1 MNIIERN
8 ALDQKVGSYVAT
20 ELIEKL
26 INKEPGHCAQ
36 ITDLSPHVMEKSCE
50 EILLHGAGRFEAY
63 VLTSNDNRH
72 QKPFEIHATKLVE
85 RRNLEQKVIVLFIP
99 PNLRTAAED
108 SFDIA
113 TFEWISFDHVY
124 LEMKKRLKIEAEQVM
139 LDQDRIL
146 SLDNISNL
154 IEKNWKLPGAMDW
167 CLFYLSIIENKG
179 TTESIGNSLPY
190 LYLLPDEE
198 ILSATNQNTRILE
211 NIKAIETLRNVTKSI
226 QNRVDELHTKDK
238 NIKKKL
244 LRLLRNY
251 SHRVDFDQWVK
262 ETLTNDSLRETL
274 DFQQWGVEKVMDN
287 LEELKIEKIKG
298 SALVH
303 GQNGLELKLDGKK
316 DFKIDYRSEPAP
328 PLCEDWARVHVHLI
342 DAEAEE
348 AYTIVQTISTSKKKA
363 ANKVAQTQNVT
374 AIQLSRLS
382 DIDPG
387 RYTIGIQAISHDG
400 FILKESVAPEV
411 FYIQGKQAAEDEPEE
426 KKEIVGSSQEVF
438 RAARISTMKEDEP
451 FHFDANEFELNW
463 GVAEEQPVPMQ
474 AQLSLYSKQQN
485 TVYHLS
491 TNYLLHQCHSMWLKH
506 PEILG
511 TLTYKHEEQAA
522 SEDFTVALKFEQQF
536 DEMDYDSEAY
546 KRFLRQRK
554 RFFKAV
560 TDLGPYHWE
569 QILSFEES
577 FLVEK
582 AEKYLDAYKALLEEL
597 QEQSSEESIILMN
610 RLRMTDLIEVQF
622 DGSVFYLMTPS
633 HPLKLAWSLQYEEVS
648 EKWTNEAARLS
659 ERNRRL
665 RDISTLL
672 SEQTSIYYPFMVK
685 DRHNSWYVNV
695 DTVGNNWG
703 IFVPVSKITDD
714 AFLEHINEVLQ
725 IDRNYKRKSKFPY
738 QRIKEKILQYLE
750 KRPYLSVLT
759 INVFEPDDGTE
770 ILSLFKQ
777 LFKSF
782 QDSKYRIFQD
792 LRINL
797 RLFTDHEDLLNSLGK
812 AIDEIMTSGE
822 GKMVDEFQERIT
834 MEAQNPLFP
843 VFSYSKHL
851 TSDFTKDPIQFEAN
865 LSILSQLLKAEVGFF
880 TDQEASQYRSS
891 YFNGLSYELVSHTG
905 GKNGNDQMSYWKKF
919 ISTKANYPGNKN
931 AEAMLGLLESY
942 STLMMFDETDETGNL
957 PGLMINMD
965 ADLKKHLE
973 NIHQVSDWVI
983 LIDEY
988 LGVDFLDRPASG
1000 RDRYH
1005 LIDFAP
1011 DESLERN
1018 QVYVSTNKVSEI
1030 ENMVKPVAQS
1040 IGLNM
1045 GEHTDRAVIDS
1056 LNAISGQ
1063 LVMKLTSS
1071 SSQVKGAL
1079 GMALARLYFRE
1090 FNQASDD
1097 LQLIVIPLDAH
1108 KSWFVKER
1116 KSLSSQKMTDI
1127 LAVACEPSKKEIAFN
1142 LIEVKWRNTLPGG
1155 DIVSATELRDNIVE
1169 QLDNSEQLLRKKF
1182 SSAEKSEP
1190 VYLQQAKELAN
1201 ILFYYLDRSYRFK
1214 SVTSDAYLKNKSF
1227 LLKLDDFTQPYQLTF
1242 KKHAFIFA
1250 MDQQGIDS
1258 RTLEGVGYH
1267 VIGKDKVE
1275 HYFQRAENEFDQDT
1289 EYFGELSKEELR
1301 RRASFFFT
1309 ELVPN
1314 AVQETETPD
1323 SEKDGEEPLS
1333 GGEENIPDQDGAN
1346 GEDDLID
1353 IDLDLDGENDN
1364 ETGVEIELDLDL
1376 DDDLDGDQEEWTDL
1390 DLDGNDSTESAETVR
1405 EEEEQT
1411 CPPPAI
1417 FLGDHAISNQ
1427 YGILGKLAANGDTI
1441 GIDLD
1446 GTLTISLF
1454 GVQGSG
1460 KSYTVGS
1467 ILEMATKH
1475 FANANSLP
1483 APLGSVVF
1491 HYSRSDAYE
1500 PEFTSIREPNQNER
1514 EVEKL
1519 RAEYGIEPEGIED
1532 IVIITPVD
1540 RVEDRKRDFPSIEVL
1555 PLQFSTDELN
1565 VEDWQFLMNSEGNS
1579 AMYLRQLKSVLRV
1592 YRRNL
1597 TLSNIRRGIEEEDF
1611 DDRSRK
1617 LLERRLG
1624 FVEDYIN
1631 DGIRIGET
1639 LKPGKVVIVDIR
1651 DEFIEEN
1658 EALGLFMV
1666 LLRIFS
1672 DVKYEDRSFNKMIV
1686 FDEAHKY
1693 MNDPALMKNVVEVI
1707 REMRHKGV
1715 SMIIASQNPPSVP
1728 NEIIELSNLVVLHK
1742 FNAPLWLKHIQK
1754 TLTATA
1760 ELTPAK
1766 LNQLKAGEAYIWASK
1781 STHSMFEKE
1790 PQKVLLRPRITLH
1803 GGATK
1808 RATE

>member
-1 MNIIERN
+1 MKIIERDD
-8 ALDQKVGSYVAT
+8 LDQKVGSYVAT
-20 ELIEKL
+20 VLIEKL

-36 ITDLSPHVMEKSCE
+36 VTDLSPHVMEKACND
-50 EILLHGAGRFEAY
+50 ILMNGAGKFEAY
-63 VLTSNDNRH
+63 VLTSNDNSHR
-72 QKPFEIHATKLVE
+72 KPFEIHATKLVE

-124 LEMKKRLKIEAEQVM
+124 QEMKERLKIEAEQFI
-139 LDQDRIL
+139 LNLNQIL
-146 SLDNISNL
+146 SIENMTKL
-154 IEKNWKLPGAMDW
+154 IENNWKFPGAIDW
-167 CLFYLSIIENKG
+167 CLFYLSIIENAGIAK
-179 TTESIGNSLPY
+179 SIGNSLPY
-190 LYLLPDEE
+190 LYLLPDEDV
-198 ILSATNQNTRILE
+198 LTATNQNTRITE

-226 QNRVDELHTKDK
+226 QNRVDEIHTKDK
-238 NIKKKL
+238 AIKTKL
-244 LRLLRNY
+244 LRLLKSY

-262 ETLTNDSLRETL
+262 ETLKDESLRDTL
-274 DFQQWGVEKVMDN
+274 DFKQWGVEKVMDN
-287 LEELKIEKIKG
+287 LEELIIDKIKG
-298 SALVH
+298 SALVR
-303 GQNGLELKLDGKK
+303 GQNGLVLLLDGKK
-316 DFKIDYRSEPAP
+316 DFKIHYRSVPTP
-328 PLCEDWARVHVHLI
+328 PLCEDWERVHVHLI

-348 AYTIVQTISTSKKKA
+348 NYTIVQTISTSKKKS

-374 AIQLSRLS
+374 ATQLSRLS
-382 DIDPG
+382 DIEPG

-400 FILKESVAPEV
+400 FILKESVAPEI
-411 FYIQGKQAAEDEPEE
+411 FYIQGKPDSEDEPEE

-438 RAARISTMKEDEP
+438 RAARIATIKEDEY
-451 FHFDANEFELNW
+451 FQFDPNEFELTW
-463 GVAEEQPVPMQ
+463 RVQEEQPVPIHQ
-474 AQLSLYSKQQN
+474 QLSLYSKQQN
-485 TVYHLS
+485 KIFHLS
-491 TNYLLHQCHSMWLKH
+491 TNYLLHECHGMWLKH
-506 PEILG
+506 PEFLG
-511 TLTYKHEEQAA
+511 TLPLKNAADASHEE
-522 SEDFTVALKFEQQF
+522 LKDCLQFEQQY
-536 DEMDYDSEAY
+536 DEIEYDSNTY
-546 KRFLRQRK
+546 KQFLRQRK
-554 RFFKAV
+554 RFFKAI

-582 AEKYLDAYKALLEEL
+582 AEKYLTMYEALLTELMEQNTEETQL
-597 QEQSSEESIILMN
+597 LMN
-610 RLRMTDLIEVQF
+610 RLRMTDLIEVHIA
-622 DGSVFYLMTPS
+622 DTVFYLMTPS
-633 HPLKLAWSLQYEEVS
+633 HPLKLAWSLQYEETS
-648 EKWTNEAARLS
+648 DKWMNEVGRLS
-659 ERNRRL
+659 DRDRRL
-665 RDISTLL
+665 RGISTLL

-695 DTVGNNWG
+695 DTIGNNWG
-703 IFVPVSKITDD
+703 IFVPTSKMTDD
-714 AFLEHINEVLQ
+714 AFLESINETLQ
-725 IDRNYKRKSKFPY
+725 INRNYKRKSKFPY
-738 QRIKEKILQYLE
+738 QRMKEKFLQYLE

-759 INVFEPDDGTE
+759 INVFEPDDGSE
-770 ILSLFKQ
+770 ILALFKQ
-777 LFKSF
+777 MFKSF
-782 QDSKYRIFQD
+782 QEDKYRIFQN

-797 RLFTDHEDLLNSLGK
+797 RLFTEHEEMLDGLGNTIDDL
-812 AIDEIMTSGE
+812 MTSGE
-822 GKMVDEFQERIT
+822 GKMVDDFQARIT
-834 MEAQNPLFP
+834 METENPLFP
-843 VFSYSKHL
+843 MFSYSKHL
-851 TSDFTKDPIQFEAN
+851 TSDFKEDPNQFEAN
-865 LSILSQLLKAEVGFF
+865 LSILSQLLKAEVGFINE
-880 TDQEASQYRSS
+880 QKAKQYRSS
-891 YFNGLSYELVSHTG
+891 YFNGLSYELVSHTS
-905 GKNGNDQMSYWKKF
+905 GKNENDQMSYWKKF
-919 ISTKANYPGNKN
+919 VSTKGNPSGNQK
-931 AEAMLGLLESY
+931 AEGMLSLLASY
-942 STLMMFDETDETGNL
+942 SSLMMFDETDEIGNL

-973 NIHQVSDWVI
+973 GIHQASDWVI
-983 LIDEY
+983 IIDEY

-1011 DESLERN
+1011 DDSLERN

-1030 ENMVKPVAQS
+1030 ENIVKPVAQS
-1040 IGLNM
+1040 IGLNL
-1045 GEHTDRAVIDS
+1045 GEHAESAVIDS

-1071 SSQVKGAL
+1071 PSQVKGAL

-1090 FNQASDD
+1090 FNQSNEE

-1108 KSWFVKER
+1108 KNWFVKER
-1116 KSLSSQKMTDI
+1116 KSLLSQKMTDI
-1127 LAVACEPSKKEIAFN
+1127 LTVACKPSKKEIAFN

-1155 DIVSATELRDNIVE
+1155 NIVSATDFREDIVE
-1169 QLDNSEQLLRKKF
+1169 QLENSEQLLRKKF
-1182 SSAEKSEP
+1182 VSEEQSEP
-1190 VYLQQAKELAN
+1190 VFLQQSKELAN

-1214 SVTSDAYLKNKSF
+1214 SITSDAYLKTKSF
-1227 LLKLDDFTQPYQLTF
+1227 LLKMDDVTEPYHLSF

-1250 MDQQGIDS
+1250 MDQKGIDS
-1258 RTLEGVGYH
+1258 RTLDGVGYH
-1267 VIGKDKVE
+1267 VVGKDKVE
-1275 HYFQRAENEFDQDT
+1275 QYFRSAEAEFDQET
-1289 EYFGELSKEELR
+1289 EYFGELSREELQ

-1309 ELVPN
+1309 DLELERIREERRKEKTDEPSLDLDEQEEIQHSEDESPYREE
-1314 AVQETETPD
+1314 VQFEA
-1323 SEKDGEEPLS
+1323 EEVMPS
-1333 GGEENIPDQDGAN
+1333 
-1346 GEDDLID
+1346 
-1353 IDLDLDGENDN
+1353 DLDLDTDIAEEEDS
-1364 ETGVEIELDLDL
+1364 ETPKDDDPNGLLDLEL
-1376 DDDLDGDQEEWTDL
+1376 EDGD
-1390 DLDGNDSTESAETVR
+1390 
-1405 EEEEQT
+1405 EEEEPNT
-1411 CPPPAI
+1411 SVPEEAENCPPPTI
-1417 FLGDHAISNQ
+1417 CLGDHHVSNQ
-1427 YGILGKLAANGDTI
+1427 FGILGKLAINGDTI

-1475 FANANSLP
+1475 FTNANKLP

-1500 PEFTSIREPNQNER
+1500 PEFTSIREPNSNDR
-1514 EVEKL
+1514 EVERL

-1532 IVIITPVD
+1532 VVIITPVD
-1540 RVEDRKRDFPSIEVL
+1540 RVEERKRDFPTFEVL

-1579 AMYLRQLKSVLRV
+1579 SMYLRQLKSVLRL

-1597 TLSNIRRGIEEEDF
+1597 TLENIRRGIEEEDF

-1617 LLERRLG
+1617 LLERRLR

-1631 DGIRIGET
+1631 EGIRIGET
-1639 LKPGKVVIVDIR
+1639 LKPGRVVIVDIR

-1666 LLRIFS
+1666 LLRVFS
-1672 DVKYEDRSFNKMIV
+1672 DVKYHDSPFNKMIV

-1693 MNDPALMKNVVEVI
+1693 MDDPALMKNVVEVI

-1760 ELTPAK
+1760 ELIPAK

-1781 STHSMFEKE
+1781 STHSIFEKE

-1808 RATE
+1808 RATD

>member
-1 MNIIERN
+1 MNIIERDT
-8 ALDQKVGSYVAT
+8 LDQKVGSYVAT

-36 ITDLSPHVMEKSCE
+36 ITDLSPHVMEKSCN
-50 EILLHGAGRFEAY
+50 EILLRGAGRFEAY
-63 VLTSNDNRH
+63 VLTSNDNRN
-72 QKPFEIHATKLVE
+72 QRPFEIHATKLVE
-85 RRNLEQKVIVLFIP
+85 RRNLEQKVILLFIP

-113 TFEWISFDHVY
+113 TFEWISFNHVY
-124 LEMKKRLKIEAEQVM
+124 LDMKKRLRIEVEQAI

-146 SLDNISNL
+146 SLQHMTNL
-154 IEKNWKLPGAMDW
+154 IEKNWKLPSAMDW

-190 LYLLPDEE
+190 LYLLPDENV
-198 ILSATNQNTRILE
+198 LSATNQNTRILE

-238 NIKKKL
+238 SIKKLILQL
-244 LRLLRNY
+244 LRKY

-262 ETLTNDSLRETL
+262 ETLNNNILRETL
-274 DFQQWGVEKVMDN
+274 NFLQWGVEKVMDN

-303 GQNGLELKLDGKK
+303 GQNGLELLLEEKK
-316 DFKIDYRSEPAP
+316 DFKIYYRSDPAP

-348 AYTIVQTISTSKKKA
+348 TYTIVQTISTAKKKA
-363 ANKVAQTQNVT
+363 ANKVSQTQNVT
-374 AIQLSRLS
+374 ATQLLRLS
-382 DIDPG
+382 DIEQG
-387 RYTIGIQAISHDG
+387 RYTIGIQAISHEG
-400 FILKESVAPEV
+400 FILKETVAPEI
-411 FYIQGKQAAEDEPEE
+411 FYIQGKSESEEEPEE
-426 KKEIVGSSQEVF
+426 NKEIVGSSQEVF
-438 RAARISTMKEDEP
+438 RATRISMMKEDQP

-463 GVAEEQPVPMQ
+463 GVAKEQPVPMQ
-474 AQLSLYSKQQN
+474 AQLSLYSKHQN
-485 TVYHLS
+485 TIYHLS
-491 TNYLLHQCHSMWLKH
+491 TNYFLHQCHTMWLMH
-506 PEILG
+506 PEVLG
-511 TLTYKHEEQAA
+511 TLIYKHDENGARG
-522 SEDFTVALKFEQQF
+522 DFTDDLKFEQQF
-536 DEMDYDSEAY
+536 DEMDYDSKAY
-546 KRFLRQRK
+546 KEYLRQRK

-582 AEKYLDAYKALLEEL
+582 AEKYLDAYQTLLEEL
-597 QEQSSEESIILMN
+597 QEKNSEESILLMN

-622 DGSVFYLMTPS
+622 DDSDFYLMTPS

-648 EKWTNEAARLS
+648 EKWTNEASRLS
-659 ERNRRL
+659 ERNLRL
-665 RDISTLL
+665 RHISTLL
-672 SEQTSIYYPFMVK
+672 SEQTSIYYPFMIK

-695 DTVGNNWG
+695 DMVGNNWG

-714 AFLEHINEVLQ
+714 AFLEYINKVLQ

-750 KRPYLSVLT
+750 KRSYLSVLT

-770 ILSLFKQ
+770 ILTLLKQ

-782 QDSKYRIFQD
+782 QDSRYKIFQD

-797 RLFTDHEDLLNSLGK
+797 RLFTDHDDLLNSLGK
-812 AIDEIMTSGE
+812 AVDEIMTSGE

-843 VFSYSKHL
+843 AFSYSKHL
-851 TSDFTKDPIQFEAN
+851 TSDFRKDPNQFEAN
-865 LSILSQLLKAEVGFF
+865 LSILSQLLKAEVGFS

-891 YFNGLSYELVSHTG
+891 YFNGLSYELVSHAG
-905 GKNGNDQMSYWKKF
+905 GKNENDQMSYWKKF
-919 ISTKANYPGNKN
+919 ISTKGKYPGNKS
-931 AEAMLGLLESY
+931 AEEMLTLLERY
-942 STLMMFDETDETGNL
+942 STLMMFDETDEIGNL
-957 PGLMINMD
+957 PGLTINMD

-973 NIHQVSDWVI
+973 DIHKVSDWVI

-1005 LIDFAP
+1005 LIDFVP
-1011 DESLERN
+1011 EESLERN

-1045 GEHTDRAVIDS
+1045 GKNTDRAVIDS

-1071 SSQVKGAL
+1071 LSHVKGAL

-1090 FNQASDD
+1090 FNQASKD

-1108 KSWFVKER
+1108 KNWFVKER
-1116 KSLSSQKMTDI
+1116 NSLASQKMTDI

-1142 LIEVKWRNTLPGG
+1142 LIEVKWRNSLPGG
-1155 DIVSATELRDNIVE
+1155 DIVSANELREDIIE

-1182 SSAEKSEP
+1182 SSDEKSEP

-1201 ILFYYLDRSYRFK
+1201 ILYYYLDRSYRFK
-1214 SVTSDAYLKNKSF
+1214 SVTGDAYLKNKSF
-1227 LLKLDDFTQPYQLTF
+1227 LLKLDDFNQPYQLSF
-1242 KKHAFIFA
+1242 KKHSFIFA
-1250 MDQQGIDS
+1250 MDQKGIDS
-1258 RTLEGVGYH
+1258 RTLDGVGFH
-1267 VIGKDKVE
+1267 VIGKDKID
-1275 HYFQRAENEFDQDT
+1275 HYFQQAENEFDQET
-1289 EYFGELSKEELR
+1289 EYFGELSKEELQ
-1301 RRASFFFT
+1301 RRASLFFT
-1309 ELVPN
+1309 ELLPIRD
-1314 AVQETETPD
+1314 QELEPSD
-1323 SEKDGEEPLS
+1323 SEIETGELLPEKEGNL
-1333 GGEENIPDQDGAN
+1333 PDTDEVN
-1346 GEDDLID
+1346 GDEGLID
-1353 IDLDLDGENDN
+1353 INLDLDGRSND
-1364 ETGVEIELDLDL
+1364 ELSLEIDHDFNGE
-1376 DDDLDGDQEEWTDL
+1376 QEEVQDCGKDL
-1390 DLDGNDSTESAETVR
+1390 TRDGNELTETETIK
-1405 EEEEQT
+1405 EDEQT
-1411 CPPPAI
+1411 CPHPTI
-1417 FLGDHAISNQ
+1417 FLGDHVISNQ
-1427 YGILGKLAANGDTI
+1427 YGIIGKLAANGDSI

-1467 ILEMATKH
+1467 ILEIATRH
-1475 FANANSLP
+1475 FTNANCLP

-1500 PEFTSIREPNQNER
+1500 PEFTSIREPNQNDR
-1514 EVEKL
+1514 EVERL

-1532 IVIITPVD
+1532 VVIITPVD
-1540 RVEDRKRDFPSIEVL
+1540 RVEDRKRDFPSFEVL

-1592 YRRNL
+1592 YRKNL

-1631 DGIRIGET
+1631 DRVRIGTT
-1639 LKPGKVVIVDIR
+1639 LKPGRVVIVDIR

-1672 DVKYEDRSFNKMIV
+1672 DVRFEGGFFNKMIV

-1693 MNDPALMKNVVEVI
+1693 MNDQALMKNVVEVI

-1715 SMIIASQNPPSVP
+1715 SMIVASQNPPSVP

-1754 TLTATA
+1754 TLTSTA

-1766 LNQLKAGEAYIWASK
+1766 LNQLKAGEAYIWSSK

-1790 PQKVLLRPRITLH
+1790 PQKVLLRPRITQH

-1808 RATE
+1808 KATD